1 MMILDTLGFLHFT
14 WIDIL
19 DILMVAALIYV
30 IFRWIRGTS
39 AINIFIAIIILLIV
53 RVIVGAMGMRMVSAL
68 LGTVIDVGALAII
81 VIFQPEIR
89 KFLYRIGRSA
99 GKTFGKSSFFLK
111 LIPHK
116 EGGSMEATDIS
127 SIVEACKVM
136 SKQMT
141 GALIVIR
148 RGDSLED
155 IIETGDRI
163 DAMIRQR
170 LIQNIFFKN
179 SPLHDGAMII
189 GGDRIVAA
197 RCTLPITD
205 RMDLPANFG
214 MRHKAAVGM
223 SEQSDAD
230 IIVVSEQTGG
240 VSFVRAGVITPVESF
255 NVLKLLLSGPGEQ
268 GEERK

>member
-1 MMILDTLGFLHFT
+1 MDTFGFLHFT

-19 DILMVAALIYV
+19 DILMVAALIYL

-53 RVIVGAMGMRMVSAL
+53 KVVVSALGMRMVSSL

-89 KFLYRIGRSA
+89 KFLYKIGRSA
-99 GKTFGKSSFFLK
+99 GKTIGKNSFIFR

-116 EGGSMEATDIS
+116 GGAKMETADIS
-127 SIVEACKVM
+127 EIVEACKVM
-136 SKQMT
+136 SKQQT

-148 RGDSLED
+148 HRDSLD
-155 IIETGDRI
+155 DVIETGDRI

-170 LIQNIFFKN
+170 LIRNIFFKN

-189 GGDRIVAA
+189 GNDRIIAA

-205 RMDLPANFG
+205 RMDLPAHFG

-223 SEQSDAD
+223 SEQCDAD

-240 VSFVRAGVITPVESF
+240 VSFVRAGEITPIKSF
-255 NVLKLLLSGPGEQ
+255 NVLKLMLSGTAEE
-268 GEERK
+268 GEEKK